1 MNLKNLEIVEVA
13 GFNCLSV
20 QLLSR
25 SAQYLNPRISYDDE
39 KCVGR
44 ENEREE
50 LEMLFRRQEKE
61 GREGKRCGGE
71 VVYGGRKGGWEDGA
85 GEGRTQPVGNWN
97 MATSSRRV
105 VEVGLSRRKSEIHRN
120 GRKTWRYGCT
130 PALGKARG
138 LVAETSTACHWALK
152 ALKQHVYP
160 LAGALPEAFGTTG
173 RDRM

>member
-50 LEMLFRRQEKE
+50 LEMLFRRQEKRGKRREKVWRRGCLWWEE
-61 GREGKRCGGE
+61 GRM
-71 VVYGGRKGGWEDGA
+71 GGW
-85 GEGRTQPVGNWN
+85 
-97 MATSSRRV
+97 SR
-105 VEVGLSRRKSEIHRN
+105 
-120 GRKTWRYGCT
+120 
-130 PALGKARG
+130 
-138 LVAETSTACHWALK
+138 
-152 ALKQHVYP
+152 
-160 LAGALPEAFGTTG
+160 
-173 RDRM
+173 